1 MENVHLSRRVD
12 NATNDLYTAIND
24 LICEIEELEDKNRLL
39 ELEVQN
45 LQEQLNN

>member
-1 MENVHLSRRVD
+1 MENVHLSRRID
-12 NATNDLYTAIND
+12 NAKNDLYTAIND
-24 LICEIEELEDKNRLL
+24 LISEIEELEDKNRLL